1 MLSRSMLRVQLFGF
15 VSYVVDDGDEVRL
28 TDLRF
33 PRVLAYLAVQ
43 GNAHPT
49 KAAVR
54 SAVWGR
60 MGAEDN
66 LRRALRALRE
76 QHPRLAA
83 YIREEGRTI
92 GIEPAASVHVD
103 VLAFA
108 GLTQARR
115 YDAALR
121 EVRGGFMADI
131 PDELSAW
138 VNTERRRWNGQAARV
153 CEMLA
158 ARDWHEG
165 RPETAIELARRWK
178 RLRPGEQAAAMAL
191 ASYLAASG
199 EVGEALANLR
209 AFRAELQT
217 LSERDVRQLDDALTR
232 LQSGK
237 LLDLPK
243 PPVFPNGSTPARPMR
258 SAPPARTGDDRPT
271 SVDRRRRNPR
281 RFTSRADEAL
291 RDEYR
296 LAGWVQEHAARRNVY
311 FDWCDS
317 ASRQLTQL
325 ANGVEPKPESLVWTL
340 VAALGEDESF
350 TSHVRE
356 RGGLFLTDDGNWH
369 KLYRAAAVTILEEY
383 LDEVEKG
390 TWP

>member
-1 MLSRSMLRVQLFGF
+1 MLRVQLFGL
-15 VSYVVDDGDEVRL
+15 VSYVVDDGEEIRL

-33 PRVLAYLAVQ
+33 PRVLAYLAVH
-43 GNAHPT
+43 GSSHPT

-60 MGAEDN
+60 RGAEDN
-66 LRRALRALRE
+66 LRRALRELRE

-92 GIEPAASVHVD
+92 GFDPAASLHVD

-108 GLTQARR
+108 GLKQAQR
-115 YDAALR
+115 YDEALR

-131 PDELSAW
+131 PDELSEW

-153 CEMLA
+153 CEVLA

-165 RPETAIELARRWK
+165 RHESSIELARRWE
-178 RLRPGEQAAAMAL
+178 RLQPGEQAATMAL

-199 EVGEALANLR
+199 EIGEALANLR
-209 AFRAELQT
+209 ASRTELRM
-217 LSERDVRQLDDALTR
+217 LGEPDLRRLDDAIAR

-237 LLDLPK
+237 PLELPK
-243 PPVFPNGSTPARPMR
+243 PPESPNGNSPGRP
-258 SAPPARTGDDRPT
+258 SLSG
-271 SVDRRRRNPR
+271 RRMPR
-281 RFTSRADEAL
+281 RISSRADEAL

-296 LAGWVQEHAARRNVY
+296 LAGWVREHGARRNIY

-317 ASRQLTQL
+317 ASRQLMQL
-325 ANGVEPKPESLVWTL
+325 TKGAEPKLESLVWTL

-356 RGGLFLTDDGNWH
+356 RGGLFLTDDRNWH

-383 LDEVEKG
+383 LDEVQKG